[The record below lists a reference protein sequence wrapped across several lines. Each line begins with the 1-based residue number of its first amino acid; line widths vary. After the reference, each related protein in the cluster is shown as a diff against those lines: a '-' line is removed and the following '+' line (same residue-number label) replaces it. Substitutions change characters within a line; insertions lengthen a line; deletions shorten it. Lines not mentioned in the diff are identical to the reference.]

1 MTGSNHSETITG
13 NERDNVLDGRGGSDI
28 IDGGF
33 GNDVIIGNGGTDTAS
48 FLSHDGLAADGSPD
62 VISLGNGTS
71 DGSYIRFQALGPIR
85 QAVET
90 DVLRGIENV
99 TGSNGDEI
107 INGND
112 GANVLDGRGGNDI
125 IDGGLGDDTLIGGD
139 GGIDTASYLSH
150 DGVGGLSPD
159 IRLGLAGADGSYVR
173 LDHGAF
179 ERDILRGIENV
190 TGSNQGEQIFG
201 NERDNVLDGR
211 GGDDLIDGGLGNDV
225 IIGNTGSD
233 DIVFYGSHDSL
244 PLLPGEINL
253 VQLGAGGAD
262 GSYTR
267 FEIVNGVPQVVEAD
281 VLRGIERVA
290 APAIPRSSLATS
302 RTMFCKALMATIPS
316 RAVAATIRSSAA
328 PATTPMIS
336 PATAWT

>member
-1 MTGSNHSETITG
+1 MAVQHGEQYVIALGAHRPPRQLHADAILCALSGSDPCRRVRHPDRYR
-13 NERDNVLDGRGGSDI
+13 ERDRVEPQRRPSPATSVANTLDGRGGSDI

-33 GNDVIIGNGGTDTAS
+33 GNDIIIGNGGTDTAS

-99 TGSNGDEI
+99 TGSDNDEV

-112 GANVLDGRGGNDI
+112 GINVLDGRAGNDVL
-125 IDGGLGDDTLIGGD
+125 DGGLGDDTIIGGD

-190 TGSNQGEQIFG
+190 TGSNQG
-201 NERDNVLDGR
+201 
-211 GGDDLIDGGLGNDV
+211 
-225 IIGNTGSD
+225 SK
-233 DIVFYGSHDSL
+233 
-244 PLLPGEINL
+244 
-253 VQLGAGGAD
+253 
-262 GSYTR
+262 
-267 FEIVNGVPQVVEAD
+267 
-281 VLRGIERVA
+281 
-290 APAIPRSSLATS
+290 SSATS
-302 RTMFCKALMATIPS
+302 
-316 RAVAATIRSSAA
+316 
-328 PATTPMIS
+328 ATTCS
-336 PATAWT
+336 TAAAAMT